1 MGRRLILPSPDPA
14 QSRSCPVPILP
25 SRLDR
30 GSGTEGTW
38 PLADH
43 GLGPAAFRGGVGQ
56 QPCARARGENTLKW
70 RVYCCFVES
79 LKYSGSTPVRLAGE
93 TPFRPGFGPVP
104 IKHA

>member
-1 MGRRLILPSPDPA
+1 MGKRLILPSPDPA
-14 QSRSCPVPILP
+14 QSRSCPAGWT
-25 SRLDR
+25 R

-43 GLGPAAFRGGVGQ
+43 GFGPAALRSAVGRQ
-56 QPCARARGENTLKW
+56 LRARARGENTLE
-70 RVYCCFVES
+70 RRAYRCFAES
-79 LKYSGSTPVRLAGE
+79 LKYLGSTPVRLAGE